1 MPKGILKL
9 NKTAKGKI
17 IVALDRLNGK
27 PPMPLSSVSLPD
39 MTHQDKEC
47 EFGFDKGMVT
57 FIKIEGVQIYPS
69 VSVAAKSAQQVN
81 QDRPQGQQANKTVPI
96 SNALLAETYLPR
108 DVKKLNFNDID
119 NFNLKFNKATR
130 LPNLEQIDICNDKK
144 AGKFYF
150 FKNDFRRNRD
160 GKESGHKF
168 LIKPNY
174 GSLDFQQISK
184 RLENQANTIAFQQE
198 IKFSPDWRLIL
209 GIGGA
214 SVYEVGMT
222 LHHIYGIPYIPASS
236 IKGLVRTW
244 IIQNC
249 YGVEQDSEAKAFS
262 ESKLLCDIFGCAEKY
277 DYELCVDKNGMI
289 VPCDFTETDEFGKTI
304 KAKKKKFSKNSFYKT
319 YEKTEGKSQTQGDVI
334 FFDAFPM
341 SAPNVEPDIMNVHFP
356 DYYNDNQGKVAPTD
370 FQNPNPVPFLT
381 VGKKDVEGQDLVFR
395 TFIGIKNNPQLKMWA
410 EDKSWKKLV
419 EKIGLTGDNTILD
432 LVAIWFKKALKEHGI
447 GAKTAVGYGY
457 MQ

>member
-9 NKTAKGKI
+9 SKTAKGKI
-17 IVALDRLNGK
+17 IVSLDRLNGK

-39 MTHQDKEC
+39 LTHNDKEC

-57 FIKIEGVQIYPS
+57 YIKIDNVQIYPS
-69 VSVAAKSAQQVN
+69 VPIASKSIQQDN
-81 QDRPQGQQANKTVPI
+81 QNQEQRQPSNNAILPQ
-96 SNALLAETYLPR
+96 NAFKDSLSIDDTFLPK
-108 DVKKLNFNDID
+108 DVKRLPIDSID
-119 NFNLKFNKATR
+119 NFNLKFHKTARVADLYKNLKAK
-130 LPNLEQIDICNDKK
+130 EEKK
-144 AGKFYF
+144 IGKFYF
-150 FKNDFRRNRD
+150 FKNDYRRNRE
-160 GKESGHKF
+160 GVETGHKF

-184 RLENQANTIAFQQE
+184 RLENQANSIVFQKE

-249 YGVEQDSEAKAFS
+249 YGIEQESEATAFN

-277 DYELCVDKNGMI
+277 SFGNDK
-289 VPCDFTETDEFGKTI
+289 P
-304 KAKKKKFSKNSFYKT
+304 KKSLYSYYKI
-319 YEKTEGKSQTQGDVI
+319 YEKIEGKSETQGDVI

-341 SAPNVEPDIMNVHFP
+341 SAPNVEPDIMNVHYP
-356 DYYNDNQGKVAPTD
+356 DYYNDKTPPTD

-381 VGKKDVEGQDLVFR
+381 VGKKDLQGQDLVFR
-395 TFIGIKNNPQLKMWA
+395 TFIGIKNNLQLKMWA
-410 EDKSWKKLV
+410 DDKSWDNLVKKAELS
-419 EKIGLTGDNTILD
+419 GDDRVLD
-432 LVAIWFKKALKEHGI
+432 LVSKWLKKALTEHGI

-457 MQ
+457 MK